1 MLNYFAA
8 CPRGLE
14 ALLREELSAL
24 GAANVKETI
33 AGVSFAGDTE
43 TGIRIC
49 LETRFATRVLLA
61 LGTFYAGDDINFYNG
76 AYSLRY
82 EEYFDNQTTIAVDFN
97 GSNQFI
103 RNTQYG
109 AVRVKDA
116 ICDRFSRQTGFRPNV
131 DRENPDV
138 RINAHLDKKNNV
150 TVSIDLS
157 GESLHRRDY
166 RARAGAAP
174 LKENLAQAI
183 IVRSGYVT
191 GNAVD
196 PMCGSGTLLIEAC
209 MKAADMA
216 PGLLRRRYGFAGLR
230 NFDASLLARLKAEAR
245 ERAAAGKKRL
255 LEAGIRFRGFDSDPE
270 VVARARD
277 NIAKAGLTDLIQVE
291 VCDIRSLRNPFPEAE
306 PGVLFCNPP
315 YGERLGNF
323 AELLE
328 LYTSLGN
335 KIRSEFP
342 GWRAGIISSS
352 QDLLS
357 CLRLRAERTYRLF
370 NGAIPCELRTF
381 AIRREEPIQENGE
394 KGENGKNGEPDKLPE
409 QAPDEAALKTPEKA
423 PVELSRESPDS
434 GEKAIIAADFA
445 NRLRKN
451 LKRLS
456 KWARREGLEAYRIY
470 DADLP
475 DYAAAIDLYGNYVL
489 VQEYQAPKTIPVN
502 VAHRRLLNMIAAVA
516 EVLDV
521 PGENIVLKVRERK
534 KGDSQYEK
542 LSETKRTLLIR
553 EYGCCFIVNL
563 WDYLDTGLFLDH
575 RLARR
580 MVGEMSP
587 GRDVL
592 NVFAYTGS
600 ASVYAA
606 VNGARSVTTVDMS
619 RTYLN
624 WARENMKANGVKNPR
639 NQFVQADCL
648 KWIKTCGDR
657 FDLIFAD
664 PPTFSNS
671 RRMEESFDVQRDHAD
686 LLRDLKRLLKPH
698 GVIIFSNNKRNFH
711 LDTAAVAALGLTFE
725 DVSLKTLPEDF
736 SRNKKIHCCFV
747 LREAAP
753 GDSAP
758 AGKTGVPSGASASQ
772 NREEPA

>member
-1 MLNYFAA
+1 MKISGNTVLITGGCSGIGKIMGRMALEKGAKALVIWDINEAAVAAVAEEFKPLGKVYGFRADISSPESVDAAYRATKASCGDVDILVNCAGIITNNKVFAEQTDA
-8 CPRGLE
+8 DINRTFDINTKGAMFVTLRFLKDMRSRG
-14 ALLREELSAL
+14 RGHICNITSSA
-24 GAANVKETI
+24 GM
-33 AGVSFAGDTE
+33 
-43 TGIRIC
+43 
-49 LETRFATRVLLA
+49 LA
-61 LGTFYAGDDINFYNG
+61 LPKMSLYASSKWAAIGWSE
-76 AYSLRY
+76 SLRI
-82 EEYFDNQTTIAVDFN
+82 ELQREKSPVRVTTIAPY
-97 GSNQFI
+97 FI
-103 RNTQYG
+103 NTG
-109 AVRVKDA
+109 
-116 ICDRFSRQTGFRPNV
+116 
-131 DRENPDV
+131 
-138 RINAHLDKKNNV
+138 
-150 TVSIDLS
+150 
-157 GESLHRRDY
+157 
-166 RARAGAAP
+166 
-174 LKENLAQAI
+174 
-183 IVRSGYVT
+183 
-191 GNAVD
+191 
-196 PMCGSGTLLIEAC
+196 M
-209 MKAADMA
+209 
-216 PGLLRRRYGFAGLR
+216 
-230 NFDASLLARLKAEAR
+230 FD
-245 ERAAAGKKRL
+245 
-255 LEAGIRFRGFDSDPE
+255 GIRSFFKIQDPE

-394 KGENGKNGEPDKLPE
+394 KGEHGKNGEPDKLPE

>member
-1 MLNYFAA
+1 MLNFFAA

-14 ALLREELSAL
+14 ALLREELAAL
-24 GAANVKETI
+24 GAASVKETI
-33 AGVSFAGDTE
+33 AGVSFAGDME

-61 LGTFYAGDDINFYNG
+61 LGTFHAEDDINFYNG

-82 EEYFDNQTTIAVDFN
+82 EEYFDNQATIAVDFN
-97 GSNQFI
+97 GCNQFI

-109 AVRVKDA
+109 AVRIKDA

-270 VVARARD
+270 VVARARE
-277 NIAKAGLTDLIQVE
+277 NIEKAGLADLIQAE
-291 VCDIRSLRNPFPEAE
+291 VCDIRSLRNPFPDAE

-335 KIRSEFP
+335 RIRSEFP

-370 NGAIPCELRTF
+370 NGSIPCELRTF
-381 AIRREEPIQENGE
+381 EIRREEPNGE
-394 KGENGKNGEPDKLPE
+394 DGKPDKFPE
-409 QAPDEAALKTPEKA
+409 QAQDEASVKSSGEAPE
-423 PVELSRESPDS
+423 ENSRESHDA

-451 LKRLS
+451 LKRLG
-456 KWARREGLEAYRIY
+456 KWARREGLEAYRVY

-475 DYAAAIDLYGNYVL
+475 DYAAAIDLYGSYVL
-489 VQEYQAPKTIPVN
+489 VQEYQAPKTIPAN

-516 EVLDV
+516 EVLEV

-542 LSETKRTLLIR
+542 LSETKRTLLVR

-580 MVGEMSP
+580 MAGEMSRN
-587 GRDVL
+587 RDVL

-600 ASVYAA
+600 VSVYAA

-624 WARENMKANGVKNPR
+624 WARENMKANGIKNPR

-671 RRMEESFDVQRDHAD
+671 KRMDESFDVQRDHAD
-686 LLRDLKRLLKPH
+686 LLRDLMRLLKPD
-698 GVIIFSNNKRNFH
+698 GVIIFSNNKRNFR
-711 LDTAAVAALGLTFE
+711 LDTEAVAAMGLTFE

-747 LREAAP
+747 LRRAVPGVPAAP
-753 GDSAP
+753 EKAGAP
-758 AGKTGVPSGASASQ
+758 SEQ
-772 NREEPA
+772 EEVKA

>member
-33 AGVSFAGDTE
+33 AGVSFAGDME

-76 AYSLRY
+76 AYSLHY

-109 AVRVKDA
+109 AVRIKDA

-166 RARAGAAP
+166 RTKAGAAP

-245 ERAAAGKKRL
+245 ERAAQGKKRL
-255 LEAGIRFRGFDSDPE
+255 LEAGIRFWGFDSDPE
-270 VVARARD
+270 VVKRAQD
-277 NIAKAGLTDLIQVE
+277 NIEKAGLNELIQVA
-291 VCDIRSLRNPFPEAE
+291 VCDIRSLKNPLPEAE

-328 LYTSLGN
+328 LYTALGN

-352 QDLLS
+352 PDLLS
-357 CLRLRAERTYRLF
+357 CLRLRAARTYRLF

-381 AIRREEPIQENGE
+381 EIRREEPNGE
-394 KGENGKNGEPDKLPE
+394 DGEPHKLSE
-409 QAPDEAALKTPEKA
+409 QTQDEKAGKTPGVA
-423 PVELSRESPDS
+423 PGEVPRDS

-451 LKRLS
+451 LKRLGN
-456 KWARREGLEAYRIY
+456 WAQREGLEAYRIY

-475 DYAAAIDLYGNYVL
+475 DYAAAIDLYGSYVL
-489 VQEYQAPKTIPVN
+489 VQEYQAPKTIPAN

-516 EVLDV
+516 EVLEV

-580 MVGEMSP
+580 MVGEMSRN
-587 GRDVL
+587 RDVL

-606 VNGARSVTTVDMS
+606 VNGAHSVTTVDMS

-624 WARENMKANGVKNPR
+624 WARENMKANGIKNPR

-686 LLRDLKRLLKPH
+686 LLRDLKRLLKPG
-698 GVIIFSNNKRNFH
+698 GVIVFSNNKRNFQ

-747 LREAAP
+747 LRETVPGAP
-753 GDSAP
+753 AS
-758 AGKTGVPSGASASQ
+758 AGKTGVPSGSTPSE
-772 NREEPA
+772 NKEEPA